1 METLQMS
8 DEIIKVFEYLGGKFG
23 IAIDWTNSNVM
34 PYLQQLFEKFIKW
47 EIATSIAWIV
57 IAIIP
62 IIIFLILG
70 LTIGDYIWIYFV
82 LVFIFGLVVIGIQTF
97 DILAANYFPEKA
109 LYDYLNINGII

>member
-70 LTIGDYIWIYFV
+70 LTIGDDIWICFV
-82 LVFIFGLVVIGIQTF
+82 LAFTFGLVVIGIQTF